1 MGNIFGPFLVLEIPV
16 KIKMEP
22 NSKGLE
28 DAFPFQTG
36 EV

>member
-16 KIKMEP
+16 KIKMEH

-28 DAFPFQTG
+28 DYFLVQTG
-36 EV
+36 EF